1 VEVSKYNHREIR
13 LPSILVAVLITL
25 TGTGIKIAQ
34 AEEPQPKPSS
44 SKRDII
50 VPVITNRDVTV
61 PTKIVQQSQG
71 SKKKPIKVTQSQGSK
86 KKPIKVTQSQG
97 SKKKPGQVTQSQ
109 GSKKKPGQ
117 VSQSTPEQETP
128 NQLQFDITPGTPNPE
143 NTPGTPSPNNT
154 PPPNTPPTP
163 GNETPPPNLPPFP
176 GNETPPPNTPPTP
189 GNENTPS
196 PQPSPGEPEASV
208 LVAEIAVNGAE
219 GDLQNQ
225 IYNVIRTRPG
235 TTTTRSQLQ
244 EDVNAIYA
252 LGYFA
257 KVGFTP
263 EDTSLGVRVTFN
275 VEVNP
280 VLRSVKVNTVPTTDK
295 GTVIPAKVIEDTFS
309 PQYGKILNLN
319 ELQDGIKKLNEWYK
333 ENGYDLAQVIAVP
346 QVSPEGEV
354 QLTVAEGVIEDIQV
368 SFLSKEG
375 EETNDDGKK
384 VRGKTRDF
392 IITREVEQKPGDI
405 FNRKKA
411 EQDLRRVY
419 GLGIFDDVR
428 LQFKPGQ
435 DPSKVVLVVNV
446 IEKNTGS
453 VGLSGGISS
462 ASGLFGA
469 ISYQQQNLG
478 GNNQRIGGEIQV
490 GQRELLF
497 DVNFSDPWIA
507 GDPYRTSYSVNA
519 FRRRSISLIFDGGPN
534 DVNLPNEDLDTPR
547 VLRLG
552 GGISFSRQ
560 LSRDVFNPP
569 EWRASLGLQYQQV
582 SIRDADGE
590 LAPKDQLG
598 NDLSFSGKG
607 KDDLLTLNLGAVRDR
622 RNNPLTPT
630 QGSLL
635 RFGLDQSIPI
645 GQGNILLSRLRGSYS
660 YYIPVKFT
668 KFGEGAQALAFNIQ
682 GGTVLGDLPPYEAFL
697 LGGTNSVR
705 GYDEGD
711 VGSGRS
717 FVQATAEYRFPLFSI
732 VGATLFVDAAS
743 DLGSGKE
750 VPGNPAGVRGKP
762 GSGFGYGAGVR
773 IQTPLGPLRIDYGF
787 NDEGDSRLHF
797 GIGERF

>member
-1 VEVSKYNHREIR
+1 LELLVAYFPDLDQLSTLEIGCVEVSKYQYQEIR
-13 LPSILVAVLITL
+13 LPSILVAVLIAS
-25 TGTGIKIAQ
+25 TGIGIKIAH
-34 AEEPQPKPSS
+34 AEETQN
-44 SKRDII
+44 RDVV
-50 VPVITNRDVTV
+50 VPTVTRSDVTV
-61 PTKIVQQSQG
+61 PTKVGQKSPQSQ
-71 SKKKPIKVTQSQGSK
+71 KKPSN
-86 KKPIKVTQSQG
+86 
-97 SKKKPGQVTQSQ
+97 
-109 GSKKKPGQ
+109 

-128 NQLQFDITPGTPNPE
+128 DRVQFDITPGTP
-143 NTPGTPSPNNT
+143 SLNNT
-154 PPPNTPPTP
+154 ITPPSNPPVTP
-163 GNETPPPNLPPFP
+163 GNDNTTQPP
-176 GNETPPPNTPPTP
+176 
-189 GNENTPS
+189 S
-196 PQPSPGEPEASV
+196 EPETSV

-219 GDLQNQ
+219 GELQEQ
-225 IYNVIRTRPG
+225 IYNAIRTRAG

-257 KVGFTP
+257 KVGFVP
-263 EDTSLGVRVTFN
+263 EDTPLGVRVTFN

-280 VLRSVKVNTVPTTDK
+280 VLRSVKVSTVPATDR

-319 ELQDGIKKLNEWYK
+319 ELQEGIKKLNEWYK
-333 ENGYDLAQVIAVP
+333 ENGYDLAQVVAVP
-346 QVSPEGEV
+346 QVSPEGDV
-354 QLTVAEGVIEDIQV
+354 TLTIAEGIIEDVQV
-368 SFLSKEG
+368 SFLTKEG
-375 EETNDDGKK
+375 EESDDEGKK
-384 VRGKTRDF
+384 VQGRTRDF
-392 IITREVEQKPGDI
+392 IITREVEQKPGDV

-411 EQDLRRVY
+411 EQDLRRIY

-428 LQFKPGQ
+428 LQFRPGQ

-446 IEKNTGS
+446 IERNTGS

-469 ISYQQQNLG
+469 LSYQQQNLG
-478 GNNQRIGGEIQV
+478 GNNQKIGGEIQV

-507 GDPYRTSYSVNA
+507 GDPYRTSYTVNA
-519 FRRRSISLIFDGGPN
+519 FRRRSISLIFDGGEN
-534 DVNLPNEDLDTPR
+534 DVNLPNGDRPR

-552 GGISFSRQ
+552 GGVNFSRQ
-560 LSRDVFNPP
+560 LSRDVFNQP

-582 SIRDADGE
+582 SIRDNDGN
-590 LAPKDQLG
+590 LSPQDQFG
-598 NDLSFSGKG
+598 NDLSFSGTG
-607 KDDLLTLNLGAVRDR
+607 KDDLLTLSLGAFRDR
-622 RNNPLTPT
+622 RNNPFTPT
-630 QGSLL
+630 QGSLF
-635 RFGLDQSIPI
+635 RFGVDQSIPI

-668 KFGEGAQALAFNIQ
+668 KFGDGAQALAFNLQ

-697 LGGTNSVR
+697 LGGSNSVR

-750 VPGNPAGVRGKP
+750 VPGDPAGVRGKP

-773 IQTPLGPLRIDYGF
+773 ITTPLGPLRIDYGF
-787 NDEGDSRLHF
+787 NDQGESRLHF